1 MQVPSTEGEA
11 AYRTGYFGDSGLT
24 QVLAQVRGQI
34 LHFFLVY
41 RRRIRH
47 EF

>member
-24 QVLAQVRGQI
+24 QVLGAS
-34 LHFFLVY
+34 
-41 RRRIRH
+41 
-47 EF
+47 